1 MVYKTSRSPLV
12 GLGAAVAAFGAA
24 ATMWAATAPTAR
36 ADDFTQIIAAVD
48 GDLSE
53 GQTAFTTAFTEFGSN
68 NVPAGLADFY
78 SGVDDDVWSAPT
90 NLELGTAEA
99 LTGLGI
105 SGPIGVS
112 VEIPTDLSDAESI
125 AQTEFTEAQ
134 TYFTDGATALTSG
147 DYAEAVYDDSL
158 GSLLAFD
165 LPGQELLI
173 GAVEA
178 LGL

>member
-1 MVYKTSRSPLV
+1 MVYRTSRSLLV
-12 GLGAAVAAFGAA
+12 GLGAAMAAFGAA

-36 ADDFTQIIAAVD
+36 ADDFTAIIAAVD

-68 NVPAGLADFY
+68 VPSGLADFY
-78 SGVDDDVWSAPT
+78 SGVDDDLWSAPT
-90 NLELGTAEA
+90 NLEVGTVEA

-105 SGPIGVS
+105 TGPIGVG
-112 VEIPTDLSDAESI
+112 VAVPTDLSDAESL
-125 AQTEFTEAQ
+125 AQTEFTEGE
-134 TYFTDGATALTSG
+134 TYFADGVTALTSG
-147 DYAEAVYDDSL
+147 DYADAVYDDSL

-165 LPGQELLI
+165 VPGQELLV